1 MRKKVL
7 FALWGGMFIVCAALG
22 FIPEP
27 EGALKVVMTVL
38 SLVFFLPPA
47 LLLYRGQAEK
57 DKGLLTLVRNLSG
70 LSLLLSLAGLIL
82 NILSA
87 PGSQVLGAIMNSVLI
102 ILSSPMICSGH
113 WALSL
118 FLWACLLMESISLLK
133 KLK

>member
-38 SLVFFLPPA
+38 ALLFFLPPA
-47 LLLYRGQAEK
+47 LLLYRAQAEK

-87 PGSQVLGAIMNSVLI
+87 PGSQVLGAIMNSILI